1 MKAQEN
7 RSDDRQRTRFEAD
20 VAARVGTLFRR
31 WPTLCG
37 FSIHQFCVTEV
48 SVYPMSG
55 LRAPED
61 LCLEITAALAELI
74 DECPEAGDLLQ
85 ERCFA
90 RTFH

>member
-1 MKAQEN
+1 MKAQEIRSEN
-7 RSDDRQRTRFEAD
+7 RRRNLFEAD
-20 VAARVGTLFRR
+20 VAARIGTLFRR

-48 SVYPMSG
+48 SVYPFSG
-55 LRAPED
+55 LHAPDD

-74 DECPEAGDLLQ
+74 DESPEAGELLR
-85 ERCFA
+85 ERSFA